1 MTDKEICDIQR
12 KNGNSEMYLL
22 QRGVLWFAYDGAA
35 LALAKV
41 TDYQLKKRK
50 ATDRYELQFTDSELE
65 KVLAMMRINGMT
77 VRRDSKEL
85 ICFIGGNADPD
96 EYLLDHEGTEKVE
109 LSMMEIKTMKEIRKE
124 LMEINLADEAMDYAQ
139 LSRLVRKLQV
149 KCLSELKL

>member
-1 MTDKEICDIQR
+1 
-12 KNGNSEMYLL
+12 
-22 QRGVLWFAYDGAA
+22 
-35 LALAKV
+35 
-41 TDYQLKKRK
+41 
-50 ATDRYELQFTDSELE
+50 
-65 KVLAMMRINGMT
+65 MMRINGMT